1 MKSQCKTCGRNCE
14 GEYCFKHKPRKPL
27 PVGNKLVKM
36 YQKAREVDQMRD
48 MFIWIWKKTKKH
60 VSEISGRKLGDEPLS
75 VFFHHILPKEKYPE
89 AVYDEEN
96 IILLTLEEHDNVER
110 DMYKYEEINR
120 RRDLLKLKYESTK
133 EGVQE

>member
-27 PVGNKLVKM
+27 PVGNALVKM
-36 YQKAREVDQMRD
+36 YQKRKEDDEMRSL
-48 MFIWIWKKTKKH
+48 FLWIWRKRIH
-60 VSEISGRKLGDEPLS
+60 FSEISGKKLGNEPLS

-89 AVYDEEN
+89 AAYDEEN
-96 IILLTLEEHDNVER
+96 IILLTLEEHDNVEK
-110 DMYKYEEINR
+110 DMYKYEEVNK

-133 EGVQE
+133 EGV